1 MRVAERARAPA
12 YLPAACR
19 WQTLFRNQSRGVKR
33 TPDRLKNLD
42 RVYPPINVI
51 NVDVHRLNKKNLFAF
66 GNIVVHFVPPL
77 SNFSGFQQEIPRVSI
92 CLRIGNLARIS
103 YHGIETR
110 EGETLDRLRLSND
123 VITRICVNY
132 WNCLQIPLTDS
143 AVPFQYVYCLMKET
157 VTLWRNISAVFRI
170 LEILGL
176 TSVQMF
182 PRVECNSRFKLE
194 VKLEI

>member
-42 RVYPPINVI
+42 RVYLPINVI

-77 SNFSGFQQEIPRVSI
+77 SNFSGFQEEISRVSI
-92 CLRIGNLARIS
+92 CLRIGNLARITES
-103 YHGIETR
+103 RQERG
-110 EGETLDRLRLSND
+110 RLSID
-123 VITRICVNY
+123 LD
-132 WNCLQIPLTDS
+132 CLT
-143 AVPFQYVYCLMKET
+143 T
-157 VTLWRNISAVFRI
+157 
-170 LEILGL
+170 
-176 TSVQMF
+176 
-182 PRVECNSRFKLE
+182 
-194 VKLEI
+194 